1 MDRGQPTAFA
11 RPGNVSAQ
19 LLAARYGH
27 LDLFEGVDFSEV
39 GSLVATCPLVEAEP
53 GQTIL
58 REGNSNHTVYQ
69 IISGRVRVALA
80 GFDGIPLFT
89 LEDGA
94 CFGELSILSQFDV
107 SANVV
112 ALEHTQLLGI
122 PDDTLWALIHGSHR
136 FSVNMLDV
144 LSGRLRLTNERLRDS
159 LHAQAHHAR
168 AARLDPLTGLYN
180 RRWLDEVLTREFKR
194 CTADGQPLCLMMID
208 LDLFKQVNDGHG
220 HLVGDEVLRIVASRL
235 RNAMSSRGVAARFGG
250 EEFAV
255 LLADTPQDQ
264 AAALAEG
271 FRAALMENPLA
282 TSIGPVSVTVSIG
295 IAERSQSSTPRT
307 LLQRADGALYGAKS
321 HGRNRVTLA

>member
-1 MDRGQPTAFA
+1 MPAK
-11 RPGNVSAQ
+11 VSAQ

-27 LDLFEGVDFSEV
+27 LDLFEGVDFSDV
-39 GSLVATCPLVEAEP
+39 GALIAACPLLEAEP
-53 GQTIL
+53 GRTIL
-58 REGNSNHTVYQ
+58 QEGHSNSTVYQ

-112 ALEHTQLLGI
+112 ALEHTQLLCI
-122 PDDTLWALIHGSHR
+122 PDDTLWALIRRSHR

-159 LHAQAHHAR
+159 LHAQAHYAR

-194 CTADGQPLCLMMID
+194 CSAEHQPLCLLMID

-235 RNAMSSRGVAARFGG
+235 RNAMSSRAVSARFGG

-255 LLADTPQDQ
+255 LLADTPLDQ

-271 FRAALMENPLA
+271 FRAALTENPLA

-295 IAERSQSSTPRT
+295 LAERSQCSTPRC
-307 LLQRADGALYGAKS
+307 LMQRADAALYGAKS
-321 HGRNRVTLA
+321 QGRNQVTLA

>member
-1 MDRGQPTAFA
+1 MPA
-11 RPGNVSAQ
+11 NVSAQ

-27 LDLFEGVDFSEV
+27 LDLFDGVEFDEV
-39 GSLVATCPLVEAEP
+39 GALIAGCPLLEAEP
-53 GQTIL
+53 GETVL
-58 REGNSNHTVYQ
+58 REGDSNRTVYQ

-112 ALEHTQLLGI
+112 ALEHTQLLCL
-122 PDDTLWALIHGSHR
+122 PDDTLWALIRRSHR
-136 FSVNMLDV
+136 FSVNMLEV

-159 LHAQAHHAR
+159 LHAQAHYAR

-194 CTADGQPLCLMMID
+194 CAVDDQPLCLLMID

-235 RNAMSSRGVAARFGG
+235 RNALSSRSVCARFGG

-255 LLADTPQDQ
+255 LLADTSLEQ
-264 AAALAEG
+264 AAALAEA
-271 FRAALMENPLA
+271 FRAALTENPLA

-295 IAERSQSSTPRT
+295 LAERSQCSTPRC
-307 LLQRADGALYGAKS
+307 LMQRADDALYGAKS
-321 HGRNRVTLA
+321 RGRNRVTLAQTP